1 MSRVA
6 PKSVL
11 QRQITVALG
20 ASAQVVGQLDHLKS
34 GPRESTSFAYDRAWL
49 QSADRFAVSPDLPLV
64 EGRQFRKAASRDDP
78 VFHFALADTA
88 PDGWGRRV
96 IARDHAKRRRER
108 AASGEPIAA
117 VALTELDYLLGVDD
131 ISRIGAL
138 RLCDDQCRFLRVAQD
153 TGRGVPPLLELEH
166 LLGASRAVETGTDT
180 EADLRY
186 LRGRGTSLGGM
197 RPKCTV
203 VDDTGWL
210 AIGKFPSVA
219 DDRSVTRGEVLALHL
234 AAAAGIDTAA
244 SRIVLCEEMP
254 VALIRRFDRTSTGAR
269 VPYLS
274 AASMLQA
281 SRHEDHAYTEI
292 ADAIVATCA
301 DPARDLAQLWRRIVF
316 NLLITNVDDHL
327 QNHGFLY
334 AGRGQWRLAPAF
346 DLNPFPDKDRELKT
360 WLTEATGPT
369 DSVVEVVEAAGY
381 FRLTRLAALEILA
394 EVHRAVRGWK
404 GLARSAAVGMTERD
418 LRDVEPAF
426 EHEQVGL
433 VERLLAG

>member
-1 MSRVA
+1 MSRAV
-6 PKSVL
+6 PRTVL

-34 GPRESTSFAYDRAWL
+34 GPRENTAFAYDLAWL
-49 QSADRFAVSPDLPLV
+49 QSPQRFEVSPDLPLIA
-64 EGRQFRKAASRDDP
+64 GRQYRKAATRDDS

-108 AASGEPIAA
+108 ASSGEPLPA

-138 RLCDDQCRFLRVAQD
+138 RLCDEQGRFLRVAQD
-153 TGRGVPPLLELEH
+153 TGRGVPPLLELGH
-166 LLGASRAVETGTDT
+166 LLGASRAVEAGTDT

-203 VDDTGWL
+203 IDDEGWL

-234 AAAAGIDTAA
+234 AAEAGIDAAA
-244 SRIVLCEEMP
+244 SRIVLCEDLP
-254 VALIRRFDRTSTGAR
+254 VALIRRFDRTATGGR
-269 VPYLS
+269 IPYLS

-281 SRHEDHAYTEI
+281 SRHEDHAYTEF

-301 DPARDLAQLWRRIVF
+301 DPTRDLAQLWRRIVF

-334 AGRGQWRLAPAF
+334 TGHGQWRLAPAF

-369 DSVVEVVEAAGY
+369 DSVAEVVEAAAY

-394 EVHRAVRGWK
+394 EVHQAVRGWK
-404 GLARSAAVGMTERD
+404 VLARSPAVGMTERD
-418 LRDVEPAF
+418 QRDVEPAF
-426 EHEQVGL
+426 EHEQVAI
-433 VERLLAG
+433 VERLLAA